1 MANFERAAAALP
13 KELFVYI
20 FPLPPFP
27 AHIQRRTS
35 GMNSAA
41 LLWKRRTDLSEYVSL
56 SSHNTRSTL
65 LYIANRDFDK
75 STPISSIAPITKL
88 EPNVEVTMCAAGL

>member
-1 MANFERAAAALP
+1 MANFERATAALP

-20 FPLPPFP
+20 FPLPAFP

-56 SSHNTRSTL
+56 SSHNTPLS
-65 LYIANRDFDK
+65 
-75 STPISSIAPITKL
+75 PIVISISQRQSPR
-88 EPNVEVTMCAAGL
+88 